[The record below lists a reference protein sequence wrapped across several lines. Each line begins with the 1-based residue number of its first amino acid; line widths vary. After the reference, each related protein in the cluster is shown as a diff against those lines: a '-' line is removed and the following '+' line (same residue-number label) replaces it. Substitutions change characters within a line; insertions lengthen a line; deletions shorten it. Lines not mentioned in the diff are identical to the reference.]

1 MTHTDHTDRTNHGVL
16 VPPPRRSDDAF
27 ARSVQSDVDAA
38 RAARAPWRVLAFALP
53 TTAVAAA
60 AVLFSIGG
68 VDGAG
73 AVDPGVLAALVEA
86 EADAADGNFAL
97 DDVSDDDLL
106 AFADVEQP
114 TDPLGVFAFSELDGS
129 SEQDLSDVEAALDD
143 AIRNL

>member
-1 MTHTDHTDRTNHGVL
+1 MTHVDL

-27 ARSVQSDVDAA
+27 ARSVHSDVAAA

-60 AVLFSIGG
+60 AVLFTVGG
-68 VDGAG
+68 DRGVGGTA
-73 AVDPGVLAALVEA
+73 AVEQGPGLLALVEA
-86 EADAADGNFAL
+86 EADAADGEFAL
-97 DDVSDDDLL
+97 DDVSDDDLV

-114 TDPLGVFAFSELDGS
+114 TDQPGAFAFPDLDGS
-129 SEQDLSDVEAALDD
+129 SEQDLSAVEAALDD